1 MLKVVLDTNIWLSGT
16 FWKGN
21 PYRIIKLAEQKRI
34 EVFITNA
41 ILEEIVDVLSREGKF
56 QKYMEDSGVHTE
68 QLIKIALSIS
78 ELTSPR
84 ERLSVIKE
92 DPDDDIILESAVDNG
107 VEFIISGDEH
117 LLKLKEY
124 MDVKIITPARFLEI
138 AKS

>member
-1 MLKVVLDTNIWLSGT
+1 MGKKKIVIDTNV
-16 FWKGN
+16 
-21 PYRIIKLAEQKRI
+21 IISALGW
-34 EVFITNA
+34 
-41 ILEEIVDVLSREGKF
+41 EGK
-56 QKYMEDSGVHTE
+56 
-68 QLIKIALSIS
+68 
-78 ELTSPR
+78 PR
-84 ERLSVIKE
+84 EIFRGVLNGEFELIISKKQIEELKRVMDYPKFLFTEDQKFRLLEILIGIAKIVETSDKLKIIKE